1 MKSTP
6 SSSYSKTQFLD
17 HLKSKDNILIYNL
30 YFSIYSSNFKESMK
44 NCKSNN
50 FEIESS
56 SIIMNSNNSS
66 INKEE
71 M

>member
-1 MKSTP
+1 
-6 SSSYSKTQFLD
+6 
-17 HLKSKDNILIYNL
+17 
-30 YFSIYSSNFKESMK
+30 MK